1 MTPNVSVKEHIHTGE
16 IREARLIG
24 VVKPLREGDE
34 NKLKALW
41 RKGKEAWAGISNPT
55 EWVEQLRHYPNRG

>member
-24 VVKPLREGDE
+24 VVKPLREVDE
-34 NKLKALW
+34 NKLKAIRL
-41 RKGKEAWAGISNPT
+41 N
-55 EWVEQLRHYPNRG
+55 L